1 MNVLE
6 FQKQKSKT
14 KLSMVTCYD
23 AWSAKL
29 IAGTS
34 VDSLLVGDSLAMV
47 MHGHATTL
55 PASVAMMEL
64 HTQAVARGL
73 AGSNKLLVADL
84 PFISYRQDLKTS
96 VRAAGRMMKAGAHAV
111 KLEGAKGNLEMIA
124 HLVDSGIP
132 VMGHL
137 GLTPQSIHQL
147 GGFKVQG
154 NNPAEFERIHHEAE
168 QLEKAGC
175 FSVVLECVPSALAAK
190 ITQDI
195 KIPTIG
201 IGAGPDTDGQVLV
214 LQDMLGLNEGFKPK
228 FLRTFMS
235 GAELMKKALNDYD
248 TEVKKATFPTAKES
262 Y

>member
-34 VDSLLVGDSLAMV
+34 VDSILVGDSLAMV
-47 MHGHATTL
+47 MHGHSTTL
-55 PASVAMMEL
+55 PANVAMMEL